1 MATINAS
8 DVKKLRDKTGA
19 GIVDCKNAL
28 IKANGDFDAAE
39 RILKEM
45 GLAAV
50 AKRAGR
56 IAEEGRAFTF
66 IGSSAAGIMELSCET
81 DFVARNEDF
90 IAKGSSMIKVA
101 VEKKKSIDDSELQ
114 GVATGLATTIKENI
128 QLRRLEVL
136 PISENEIVVDY
147 IHGDSGKVGVLVKL
161 KLGSTELK
169 THPKVQEF
177 AKDLSL
183 HAAAFNPTYLNESAV
198 PQAYLQE
205 QESIFKAQAAK
216 MDKPENVLQGIV
228 KGKVAKHLKEI
239 CFTDQPFVKDEKR
252 SVSQVAKDLSKELS
266 SLVELIDYRVYRAG
280 EELA

>member
-28 IKANGDFDAAE
+28 TKANGDFDAAE

-56 IAEEGRAFTF
+56 IAEEGRAFTY
-66 IGSSAAGIMELSCET
+66 IGGSAAGIMELSCET

-90 IAKGSSMIKVA
+90 IAKGSSMIKDA
-101 VEKKKSIDDSELQ
+101 VEHNKTIDDADLQ
-114 GVATGLATTIKENI
+114 GVTTGLATTIKENI
-128 QLRRLEVL
+128 QLRRLEIL
-136 PISENEIVVDY
+136 PVAQNELAVDY
-147 IHGDSGKVGVLVKL
+147 IHGESGKVGVLIKL
-161 KLGSTELK
+161 QLGSDQLK
-169 THPKVQEF
+169 TNPKVLEF

-183 HAAAFNPTYLNESAV
+183 HAAAFSPAYLNESAV
-198 PQAYLQE
+198 PQSYLQE

-239 CFTDQPFVKDEKR
+239 CFSDQPFVKDEKR
-252 SVSQVAKDLSKELS
+252 SVSQVAKDLSKEVGGV
-266 SLVELIDYRVYRAG
+266 VELVAYRVYRAG